1 MSQSNVEVDM
11 SLEIDLQKPLICE
24 ARWVDRE
31 DDTAVECEN
40 IAEYSAVGHDEVH
53 RHKNSQTILCQ
64 DCITLLTIP
73 SVPQCECGDYLISN
87 VVPL

>member
-1 MSQSNVEVDM
+1 MSSPNVAEDTLLEVD
-11 SLEIDLQKPLICE
+11 LEKPLICE

-31 DDTAVECEN
+31 DDTSVECEN

-53 RHKNSQTILCQ
+53 RHKNAQTLLCQ
-64 DCITLLTIP
+64 DCVTLLTIP

-87 VVPL
+87 VVRL